1 MPASTATTL
10 DRSEESATTA
20 LYQAAIG
27 PVNADYYLPIFTRF
41 EAVNRAGLS
50 WNWAASLYTLNW
62 MAFRGLWRAA
72 LLYAAT
78 MGGAAILVFHFSD
91 AVEVSVL
98 LVLVLAVLSLV
109 LPGVIGN
116 ALFHAES
123 RKKMA
128 HALSVSNTLAQACAM
143 LNRQAVSR
151 RRFIWLALL
160 NVALAGAAVGVY
172 LAFSGAGTLPLE
184 TQKTGEERKLASVLV
199 TDLTPQP
206 APAASATQ
214 APATPAA
221 SSPELMAPPA
231 LASSAP
237 AAMPLPVSPA
247 SAPVIAPAV
256 PVPETTPAVS
266 TQSFDVTPL
275 RLRWAPVLETK
286 PTVSTPK
293 ASTTVPVATQHFYI
307 NVGLFDKDTNARKA
321 HAKLL
326 AAGLAAFTQELN
338 TRKGKRIQVRVG
350 PFDTQSEADAAV
362 EKIHA
367 LKLDAVVFQQ

>member
-1 MPASTATTL
+1 MSSSIATAAAATTSL
-10 DRSEESATTA
+10 DHSKESATTA
-20 LYQAAIG
+20 LYRAAIG

-41 EAVNRAGLS
+41 EATNRAGVS

-62 MAFRGLWRAA
+62 MAFRGLWLAA
-72 LLYAAT
+72 LVYAAT
-78 MGGAAILVFHFSD
+78 MGGMAILVFQFSD
-91 AVEVSVL
+91 AVEVRVL
-98 LVLVLAVLSLV
+98 LMLGVLSLV
-109 LPGVIGN
+109 VPGVIGN

-128 HALSVSNTLAQACAM
+128 HALSVSRTLAQACAM
-143 LNRQAVSR
+143 LNRQAGSR

-172 LAFSGAGTLPLE
+172 LTFSGAGTLPLE
-184 TQKTGEERKLASVLV
+184 VKKTGEERKLAGGLV

-206 APAASATQ
+206 APAASAL
-214 APATPAA
+214 PAPAA
-221 SSPELMAPPA
+221 SLPELMLPSAA
-231 LASSAP
+231 ASSAP
-237 AAMPLPVSPA
+237 VVMPLPVSPA
-247 SAPVIAPAV
+247 SA
-256 PVPETTPAVS
+256 
-266 TQSFDVTPL
+266 
-275 RLRWAPVLETK
+275 

-307 NVGLFDKDTNARKA
+307 NVGLFAKDTNARKA

-338 TRKGKRIQVRVG
+338 TRKGKRIRVRVG
-350 PFDTQSEADAAV
+350 PLDTQSEADAVV

-367 LKLDAVVFQQ
+367 LELDAVVFQQ

>member
-10 DRSEESATTA
+10 DRSEERATTA
-20 LYQAAIG
+20 LYRAAIG

-41 EAVNRAGLS
+41 EAANRAGLS

-72 LLYAAT
+72 LVYAAT
-78 MGGAAILVFHFSD
+78 MGGVAILVFQFSD

-98 LVLVLAVLSLV
+98 LVLAVLSLAV
-109 LPGVIGN
+109 PGFIGN
-116 ALFHAES
+116 VLFHAES

-128 HALSVSNTLAQACAM
+128 HALSVSSTLAQACAR
-143 LNRQAVSR
+143 LNRQAGSR

-160 NVALAGAAVGVY
+160 NVALAGATVGVY

-184 TQKTGEERKLASVLV
+184 AKKTGQERKLAGVLV

-206 APAASATQ
+206 APAASTIPA
-214 APATPAA
+214 APAPVA

-237 AAMPLPVSPA
+237 VAVPRPVSPA
-247 SAPVIAPAV
+247 SAPMIATAA
-256 PVPETTPAVS
+256 PVPETT
-266 TQSFDVTPL
+266 
-275 RLRWAPVLETK
+275 

-307 NVGLFDKDTNARKA
+307 NVGLFAKDTNARKA

-338 TRKGKRIQVRVG
+338 TRKGKRIRVRVG
-350 PFDTQSEADAAV
+350 PFDSQSEADAAV

-367 LKLDAVVFQQ
+367 LELDAVVFQQ

>member
-1 MPASTATTL
+1 MSSSIATATVATTSL
-10 DRSEESATTA
+10 DRSKESATTA
-20 LYQAAIG
+20 LYRAAIG

-41 EAVNRAGLS
+41 EATNRAGVS

-62 MAFRGLWRAA
+62 MAFRGLWLAA
-72 LLYAAT
+72 LVYAAT
-78 MGGAAILVFHFSD
+78 MGGMAILLFQFSD
-91 AVEVSVL
+91 AVEVRVL
-98 LVLVLAVLSLV
+98 LVLGVLSLV
-109 LPGVIGN
+109 VPGVIGN

-128 HALSVSNTLAQACAM
+128 HALSVSSTLAQACAM
-143 LNRQAVSR
+143 LNRQAGSR

-160 NVALAGAAVGVY
+160 NVALAGAAVGGY
-172 LAFSGAGTLPLE
+172 LTFSGAGTLPLE
-184 TQKTGEERKLASVLV
+184 AKKTGEERKLAGGLV
-199 TDLTPQP
+199 TDLTPKP
-206 APAASATQ
+206 APV
-214 APATPAA
+214 
-221 SSPELMAPPA
+221 A
-231 LASSAP
+231 L
-237 AAMPLPVSPA
+237 PLPVSPA

-256 PVPETTPAVS
+256 PVPEAT
-266 TQSFDVTPL
+266 
-275 RLRWAPVLETK
+275 

-307 NVGLFDKDTNARKA
+307 NVGLFAKDTNARKA

-338 TRKGKRIQVRVG
+338 TRKGKRIRVRVG

-367 LKLDAVVFQQ
+367 LELDAVVFQQ

>member
-10 DRSEESATTA
+10 DRSEERATTA
-20 LYQAAIG
+20 LYRAAIG
-27 PVNADYYLPIFTRF
+27 PVNADYYLPIVTRF
-41 EAVNRAGLS
+41 EAANRPGLS

-72 LLYAAT
+72 LVYAAT
-78 MGGAAILVFHFSD
+78 MGGVAILVFQFWD

-98 LVLVLAVLSLV
+98 LVLAVLSLV

-128 HALSVSNTLAQACAM
+128 HALSVSSTLAQACAR
-143 LNRQAVSR
+143 LNRQAGSR

-160 NVALAGAAVGVY
+160 NVALAGAAAGGY
-172 LAFSGAGTLPLE
+172 LAFSGAGTLPLAAK
-184 TQKTGEERKLASVLV
+184 KTGEERKLAGVLV
-199 TDLTPQP
+199 TDLAPQP
-206 APAASATQ
+206 APAASAIP
-214 APATPAA
+214 APAAPAA
-221 SSPELMAPPA
+221 SSPGLTAPPA

-237 AAMPLPVSPA
+237 VTVPRPVSPA
-247 SAPVIAPAV
+247 SAPA
-256 PVPETTPAVS
+256 
-266 TQSFDVTPL
+266 
-275 RLRWAPVLETK
+275 APVLPETM
-286 PTVSTPK
+286 PTASTPK

-307 NVGLFDKDTNARKA
+307 NVGLFAKDTNARKA

-338 TRKGKRIQVRVG
+338 TRKGKRIRVRVG
-350 PFDTQSEADAAV
+350 PFDRQSEADAAV

-367 LKLDAVVFQQ
+367 LELDAVVFQQ